1 MTLKE
6 QLYATLDLLTLEQ
19 QSHLLAVARQLQM
32 DSLLVG
38 TAGTI
43 LLDSLDQF
51 RFDIG
56 EVNQI
61 MEAIHDNEEIDWN
74 GWQ

>member
-32 DSLLVG
+32 DSLPVG

-43 LLDSLDQF
+43 LLDSLDHF
-51 RFDIG
+51 RFDMG